1 MVDSENLQEE
11 FTLILKFLS
20 DEHKSIKFPN
30 DFFKRTVREFK
41 IFLFPDEVLSNQTIK
56 LIYKGRLLEDSSIL
70 SSYSIIEKDVL
81 HVVISNNNPP
91 EAPPE
96 NNENANAGPINE
108 NLANNYN
115 NDFYLQITRQGFD
128 KFSDEA
134 AFMEEDIEN
143 LREIYHVGYQI
154 DKYSLS
160 RPQMFE
166 KEERIMRT
174 ENLILRNQLNAIK
187 LERIKKDRGTVTHF
201 IVGAIL
207 GYFFNV
213 LILLIMVF
221 FKSPKNAMLGTLL
234 GFLLK
239 IAVISFQNVN
249 NKTSI

>member
-1 MVDSENLQEE
+1 
-11 FTLILKFLS
+11 
-20 DEHKSIKFPN
+20 
-30 DFFKRTVREFK
+30 
-41 IFLFPDEVLSNQTIK
+41 
-56 LIYKGRLLEDSSIL
+56 
-70 SSYSIIEKDVL
+70 
-81 HVVISNNNPP
+81 
-91 EAPPE
+91 
-96 NNENANAGPINE
+96 
-108 NLANNYN
+108 
-115 NDFYLQITRQGFD
+115 
-128 KFSDEA
+128 
-134 AFMEEDIEN
+134 MEEDIEN

-160 RPQMFE
+160 RPQMLE

-187 LERIKKDRGTVTHF
+187 LERIKKDRGTATHF

>member
-1 MVDSENLQEE
+1 MIDSENLPEE
-11 FTLILKFLS
+11 FTLTLKFIS
-20 DEHKSIKFPN
+20 DEHKSIKFSN
-30 DFFKRTVREFK
+30 DFFKKTVREFK

-56 LIYKGRLLEDSSIL
+56 LIYKGRLLEDSSVL
-70 SSYSIIEKDVL
+70 SSYSLIEKDVL
-81 HVVISNNNPP
+81 HVVISNNNLP
-91 EAPPE
+91 EAPPV
-96 NNENANAGPINE
+96 NNENSNAGPNNE

-128 KFSDEA
+128 KFCDEP

-187 LERIKKDRGTVTHF
+187 LERINKDRGTVTHF

-249 NKTSI
+249 NTLK